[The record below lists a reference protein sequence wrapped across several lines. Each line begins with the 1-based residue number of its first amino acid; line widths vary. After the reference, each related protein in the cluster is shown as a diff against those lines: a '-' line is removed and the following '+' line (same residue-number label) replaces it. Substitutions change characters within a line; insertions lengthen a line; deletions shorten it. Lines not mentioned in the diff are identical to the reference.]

1 MKIIKVKMKIII
13 KISIT
18 NGQWVEDGFEE
29 YERKPRVF
37 GQVLS
42 PVLLPPT
49 SKPPPSQTTG
59 NILHRS

>member
-42 PVLLPPT
+42 PFLFPLPPT
-49 SKPPPSQTTG
+49 SKPPP
-59 NILHRS
+59 